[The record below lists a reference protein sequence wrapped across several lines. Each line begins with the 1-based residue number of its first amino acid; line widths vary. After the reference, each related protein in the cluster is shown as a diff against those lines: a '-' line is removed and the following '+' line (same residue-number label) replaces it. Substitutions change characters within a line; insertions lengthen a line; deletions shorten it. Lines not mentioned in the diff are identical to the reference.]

1 MSCEHEVRFTIKPTD
16 DACRFHFDVRAY
28 KDRIVAPD
36 EYSGATE
43 VTPSHIEQVLPTT
56 DKLVRDDIIINPA
69 PEPDLRPLAVSEN
82 GTYQPDDFD
91 GYSSVT
97 ADIEP
102 NLTSLAVTE
111 NGLYLPDS
119 GTDGFG
125 RVSVDVPQPS
135 GSTTITENGTYDVE
149 QYASAVVNVAN
160 TIGTFIKSVTIEVPA
175 GKTGV
180 SYSAKDMLTL
190 FDLSDA
196 GIYLILAENN
206 DITNGVNAVFLFK
219 MSADATTT
227 DNGFKFMTISKE
239 WTTSNASRAAQ
250 VLCADGA
257 ILKLYQLPVP
267 IVQ

>member
-28 KDRIVAPD
+28 KDRIVTPD

-43 VTPSHIEQVLPTT
+43 VTPSDSEQVLATK
-56 DKLVRDDIIINPA
+56 DKTVRANITVNPA
-69 PEPDLRPLAVSEN
+69 PVESLATSEN
-82 GTYQPDDFD
+82 GTFVP
-91 GYSSVT
+91 SSGNVGFGEVVV
-97 ADIEP
+97 DVEP
-102 NLTSLAVTE
+102 SLESLSVTE

-119 GTDGFG
+119 GTDGFD
-125 RVSVDVPQPS
+125 RVNVDVPQPS
-135 GSTTITENGTYDVE
+135 GSTTITTNGTYDVE
-149 QYASAVVNVAN
+149 RFASAVVNVAS
-160 TIGTFIKSVTIEVPA
+160 TIGTFIKSITVEAPA
-175 GKTGV
+175 GRTGV
-180 SYSAKDMLTL
+180 SYSANSMLTL

-206 DITNGVNAVFLFK
+206 NNVNGVDAIFLFK

-239 WTTSNASRAAQ
+239 WTTSNGSRAAQ
-250 VLCADGA
+250 AYCENGT